1 MSIDKPCHNSSCE
14 PTATGRRSKKA
25 HGLPM
30 HTESL
35 TTDLFFD
42 LFFWC
47 KGILNGFAS
56 VTACGCCNI
65 DYPTSFP
72 WESKCRTLARFVRF
86 AISVRKK
93 TFAYILSWTRDLSK
107 TQWPKGSN
115 LPNVPNI
122 HFWVENKKIRPIR
135 PIRVRKKHIRVWII
149 LSWPQIY
156 RIKRII

>member
-1 MSIDKPCHNSSCE
+1 MNIDKPCHNSSCE
-14 PTATGRRSKKA
+14 PTATGRRSKKT
-25 HGLPM
+25 HGL
-30 HTESL
+30 HRCTRSL
-35 TTDLFFD
+35 WPRIFFD

-56 VTACGCCNI
+56 VNACGCCNI

-107 TQWPKGSN
+107 THWPKGSN

-122 HFWVENKKIRPIR
+122 HFWVVNKKIRPIR
-135 PIRVRKKHIRVWII
+135 VQKKHSRMNYIK
-149 LSWPQIY
+149 LTTNLPL
-156 RIKRII
+156 IKRII